1 MVYPEIEQ
9 VNYNRDAHFSTKL
22 AKQTPDIQNEAK
34 LKILNSLKGQREI
47 SANRS
52 LQEIVEMLKARE
64 QKPSATGLTGVGK
77 RDNDLMHNFKQFDV
91 ESRVNRFKAEDFYFV
106 RNQLA
111 LKKDVNVAPV
121 KADTREVIHVMIDY
135 QSLQSLGKM
144 DETQVSGQFG
154 NL

>member
-22 AKQTPDIQNEAK
+22 AKQTPEIQNEAK

-64 QKPSATGLTGVGK
+64 
-77 RDNDLMHNFKQFDV
+77 
-91 ESRVNRFKAEDFYFV
+91 
-106 RNQLA
+106 
-111 LKKDVNVAPV
+111 
-121 KADTREVIHVMIDY
+121 
-135 QSLQSLGKM
+135 
-144 DETQVSGQFG
+144 
-154 NL
+154 